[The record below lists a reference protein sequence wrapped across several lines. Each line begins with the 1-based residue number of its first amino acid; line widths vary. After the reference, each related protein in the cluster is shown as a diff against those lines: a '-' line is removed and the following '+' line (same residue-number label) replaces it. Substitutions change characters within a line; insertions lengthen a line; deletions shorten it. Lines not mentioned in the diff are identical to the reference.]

1 MNEPTLVKKCLKRDQ
16 RAQKELFDKYSPK
29 MMGVCLRYMKNKEQA
44 EDALQDGFVKVF
56 SKLNLYKGKGSLE
69 GWVRRVLVNTCLDQI
84 RKKVKLNMNVS
95 MDEVEYMIEHNGYI
109 IEGLSAKDLLEMV
122 NSMPDGYRVVF
133 NMFAIE
139 GYSHK
144 EIAKELGVSENTSK
158 SQYLRARGYLRI
170 KMEEQGIE
178 R

>member
-158 SQYLRARGYLRI
+158 TQYLRARGYLRI